1 MTDVIRRQQE
11 TTGAVCILPTD
22 YVNTRDQAKHAFHQ
36 QLSSVIHGTFHL
48 LRFECAA
55 TSSRSKSYF
64 FRLIEFLNVVLCCWF
79 QSSCRSESMKPRSP
93 SRGGKGRFPQT
104 DYFFHSGFGQ
114 WRGHFWSSDGEDRSR
129 FRNLFDLGREYR
141 IEAARERAREMA
153 AFAVIVLTSAWPVVY
168 MIVTVVKLLS
178 KGRPLN

>member
-1 MTDVIRRQQE
+1 ME
-11 TTGAVCILPTD
+11 NL
-22 YVNTRDQAKHAFHQ
+22 
-36 QLSSVIHGTFHL
+36 
-48 LRFECAA
+48 
-55 TSSRSKSYF
+55 F
-64 FRLIEFLNVVLCCWF
+64 FRADSFSERDIVLQVKF
-79 QSSCRSESMKPRSP
+79 SCRLEVMKPRSP

-114 WRGHFWSSDGEDRSR
+114 WHGHFWSSDGEDRSR

-168 MIVTVVKLLS
+168 MVVTIVRLLS
-178 KGRPLN
+178 KSRPIS